1 TTRELY
7 LVGQTGSIGDTNIFA
22 SIPAKGMW
30 TVVTHAPVT
39 ATGTTGTFA
48 SQVKATGDS
57 GASQT
62 QTLITGLALNGANE
76 SGAVGQIE
84 TDGSTH
90 ANYNA
95 HLTRP

>member
-1 TTRELY
+1 
-7 LVGQTGSIGDTNIFA
+7 
-22 SIPAKGMW
+22 MW
-30 TVVTHAPVT
+30 TVATHAAVT

-76 SGAVGQIE
+76 SGTVAQIE

-90 ANYNA
+90 PKYNVT
-95 HLTRP
+95 LTSPGGSPTYSLRIVVTRVSQL